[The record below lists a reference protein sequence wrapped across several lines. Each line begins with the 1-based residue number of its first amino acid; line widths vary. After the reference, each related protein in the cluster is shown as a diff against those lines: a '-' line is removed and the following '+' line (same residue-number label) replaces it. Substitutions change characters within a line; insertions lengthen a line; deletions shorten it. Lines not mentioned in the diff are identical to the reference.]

1 MAKWCHVVGCWESDV
16 DEVVEGIDKETLFAA
31 EMTMHQSYKTSFYSE
46 RAQPVERAARS
57 CAAK

>member
-31 EMTMHQSYKTSFYSE
+31 EMTMHQFEGKSWRRK
-46 RAQPVERAARS
+46 R
-57 CAAK
+57 